1 MDERGLAAT
10 RAGAAAQVFVADPA
24 VPWVGPEDRHHL
36 VSVLRLHPGELVIAA
51 DGSGRWGPCR
61 FRGAAAADLLEAD
74 GPVVSEPA
82 PLPAL
87 TIAFAPAKGDR
98 PEWVVQ
104 KLTELGIDR
113 IVPLSTARSVVRW
126 EGDRA
131 DRAVERLQRVAREA
145 AAQSRRVWIPDVTV
159 VHTLPV
165 LVAAGHGGVSLAQM
179 GGSPP
184 TLLSTV
190 VAVGPEGGWA
200 PTEIEMGCRTLGL
213 GPYVLRAE
221 TAAVATGAILD
232 ALRAGTV
239 LGGKRE

>member
-1 MDERGLAAT
+1 VDETSLAAT

-24 VPWVGPEDRHHL
+24 APRVGPQDRHHL
-36 VSVLRLHPGELVIAA
+36 VSVLRLKAGELVIAA
-51 DGSGRWGPCR
+51 DGRGRWGPCR
-61 FRGAAAADLLEAD
+61 FRPDAGDLLEAD
-74 GPVVSEPA
+74 GPVVFQPA
-82 PLPAL
+82 PSPAL

-113 IVPLSTARSVVRW
+113 IVPLSSAPSVVSW
-126 EGDRA
+126 EGERA
-131 DRAVERLQRVAREA
+131 ERAVERLRRVAREA
-145 AAQSRRVWIPDVTV
+145 AAQSRRVWIPDVTAV
-159 VHTLPV
+159 QTLPQ
-165 LVAAGHGGVSLAQM
+165 LVAASRGGVSLAQM

-200 PTEIEMGCRTLGL
+200 PTEIDMGCSTLGL

-221 TAAVATGAILD
+221 TAAVAAGTMLD